1 MRVCLCLC
9 QSLRQTHIDMFFYSP
24 RRIYHVLFSI
34 QMKHVSDEYVGIWS
48 QWMGCLK
55 WIVNIYIPPS
65 VHQLIV
71 VVCLE
76 YDSAH
81 HMSLFV
87 MLPRLS
93 KYKPVPHGDVPHH
106 NNNIYTRHCPEY
118 NGNWRVGGPII
129 ATFSTYNNMFLQ
141 VRGRGVGEGSCAF
154 VYAMGRRKR
163 HHKPSETTT
172 AERMR
177 RHLVHILV

>member
-1 MRVCLCLC
+1 MPMPIVEADTYRYVFLFP
-9 QSLRQTHIDMFFYSP
+9 SSHISCTLFYSNETCFRWICRHMITVNGLP
-24 RRIYHVLFSI
+24 QVNC
-34 QMKHVSDEYVGIWS
+34 KWS
-48 QWMGCLK
+48 YFLHQSTNWML
-55 WIVNIYIPPS
+55 
-65 VHQLIV
+65 LL
-71 VVCLE
+71 CLE

-87 MLPRLS
+87 MVPRLS

>member
-1 MRVCLCLC
+1 MIAVNGLPQVNCKWSYFLH
-9 QSLRQTHIDMFFYSP
+9 QSTN
-24 RRIYHVLFSI
+24 
-34 QMKHVSDEYVGIWS
+34 
-48 QWMGCLK
+48 WML
-55 WIVNIYIPPS
+55 
-65 VHQLIV
+65 LL
-71 VVCLE
+71 CLE

-87 MLPRLS
+87 MVPRLS

-141 VRGRGVGEGSCAF
+141 VRGRGVDVRLYMPWEEESGTTNLQKQPPPKGCAVTWYIYSYRVSYPLERVDIRLLAVHLPLDQNTWSSGVF
-154 VYAMGRRKR
+154 VVPAA
-163 HHKPSETTT
+163 P
-172 AERMR
+172 
-177 RHLVHILV
+177 